1 MFVLALIALPLIAV
15 GGSVYFVNRTAS
27 AVDTTKTDAIVVL
40 GAAQFDGTPSPVLEA
55 RLSHAA
61 DLYQQGVAPLIV
73 TVGGKQSGDRFTEA
87 GAGRAW
93 LIDQGIDRADIY
105 AVGQGADTVTS
116 MTNVADLAKRNG
128 WTSITLDSDPAHM
141 ARTQAIANRLG
152 FDAYPNPT
160 QSGDGSQVT
169 QDYIARETFAYL
181 AFELLEQWDV
191 PRIIE

>member
-1 MFVLALIALPLIAV
+1 
-15 GGSVYFVNRTAS
+15 
-27 AVDTTKTDAIVVL
+27 
-40 GAAQFDGTPSPVLEA
+40 
-55 RLSHAA
+55 LSHAA